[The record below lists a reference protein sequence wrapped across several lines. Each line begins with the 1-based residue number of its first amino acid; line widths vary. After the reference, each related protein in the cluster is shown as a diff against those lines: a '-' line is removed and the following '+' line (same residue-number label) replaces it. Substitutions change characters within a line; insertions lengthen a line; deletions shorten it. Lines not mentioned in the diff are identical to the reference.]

1 MKKSQVSQEYLIIV
15 GFVAV
20 LTIPLLLVYYTYST
34 ETSDRIRAE
43 QIGHV
48 AKKIADAAD
57 SVYYLGEPSQ
67 TTIKVYIPE
76 RIAEASVNGREIVF
90 KVRIGTSVS
99 DIVQISSANMT
110 GTLPAS
116 QGLYYIK
123 IKARE
128 DDVEISYK

>member
-1 MKKSQVSQEYLIIV
+1 MKKSQVSQEYIIIV

-20 LTIPLLLVYYTYST
+20 LTIPMLLVYYTYAT
-34 ETSDRIRAE
+34 DTSDKIRAE
-43 QIGHV
+43 QIAHV
-48 AKKIADAAD
+48 AKKIVDASD

-90 KVRIGTSVS
+90 KVRTGTSVS

-116 QGLYYIK
+116 QGLYYIR
-123 IKARE
+123 IKAAE
-128 DDVEISYK
+128 NGVEISYE